1 MSEAEID
8 RKIYEVASKVAQD
21 QGLELVEVKI
31 GRHRQDVMIQI
42 LADKSQG
49 GIILEE
55 CALLNRYIVESI
67 DKEAFFS
74 EDGYSLE
81 VASPGLD
88 RPLSTVKDF
97 TRNLNAEVHFW
108 LKEKV
113 EGKVE
118 YKGIVKSVSQENV
131 ILTTTTKDHKE
142 IDIPLTKI
150 LKALLVI
157 K

>member
-1 MSEAEID
+1 MSEVEVD
-8 RKIYEVASKVAQD
+8 LKIYEIAHRISQE

-31 GRHRQDVMIQI
+31 GRHKKDVLIQI
-42 LADKSQG
+42 LADKPQG

-55 CALLNRYIVESI
+55 CAQLNRSIVESI

-88 RPLSTVKDF
+88 RPLATAKDF
-97 TRNLNAEVHFW
+97 LRNLNAEVHFW

-113 EGKVE
+113 EGKGE
-118 YKGIVKSVSQENV
+118 YQGTVQSVIENS
-131 ILTTTTKDHKE
+131 INLTTTTKDK
-142 IDIPLTKI
+142 IQIIIPIEKI